1 MPEIAADKIIDE
13 ILAAF
18 KRCGHLD
25 YGENISM
32 QEHMLQS
39 AWLAEQKG
47 EDEAS
52 VVATLLHDYGHLVC
66 NMPNNTF
73 VDGIDNYHEEVGA
86 NALENWFD
94 VTIVGAVRL
103 HVDAKRYLCAA
114 TPSYMD
120 KLSPASITTLEVQGG
135 PMNEVE
141 MAAFREKKGHRLAL
155 KVRAYDDLGKEP
167 QMERPDLQYYV
178 PKLKACINRQAD
190 PGSPVPAPAS
200 RAP

>member
-1 MPEIAADKIIDE
+1 MPDLTANEIIEE

-18 KRCGHLD
+18 ASCGHLD

-47 EDEAS
+47 EDEAV

-73 VDGIDNYHEEVGA
+73 RDGINNYHEAVGA
-86 NALENWFD
+86 TALDNWFD
-94 VTIVGAVRL
+94 EDIVGAVRL

-120 KLSPASITTLEVQGG
+120 KLSPASVTTLEVQGG
-135 PMNEVE
+135 PMHEDE

-155 KVRAYDDLGKEP
+155 KVRVYDDLGKES
-167 QMERPDLQYYV
+167 QMERPDLQHYI
-178 PKLKACINRQAD
+178 PQLKACINR
-190 PGSPVPAPAS
+190 
-200 RAP
+200 